1 MNIFD
6 KAIEA
11 EHGKDFKLGMPLGD
25 PLAIARRLTV
35 LSNMMNG
42 RGFRKMAKEPV
53 KNAQGLTRG
62 DRKLARRE
70 AANLKVSG

>member
-6 KAIEA
+6 KAIES

-25 PLAIARRLTV
+25 SLAITRRLTV

-42 RGFRKMAKEPV
+42 RGFRQTPKEPV

-62 DRKLARRE
+62 DRRRARRE